1 VIVTV
6 VAFAAATVNVEEP
19 PGAIEVGLAVI
30 FTVGAEGDAAT
41 VTVAVAVTVPPEP
54 VAVAV

>member
-1 VIVTV
+1 MTPAAFVATTV
-6 VAFAAATVNVEEP
+6 SVEEP
-19 PGAIEVGLAVI
+19 PALIDVGLAEIV
-30 FTVGAEGDAAT
+30 TVGPLVVVVT